1 MHVVDRFCPGAMV
14 KALPR
19 LAMVCAAALVM
30 AVTARTSGAAA
41 NGDVVAIDTAAP
53 QFRVSDRLVGLHFV
67 YSSEQDEIYA
77 DGAFAR
83 WAREAGITLAR
94 YPGGTVVQY
103 WNWRAPTG
111 VLVGDNWDPDWS
123 PASDAPPDEW
133 MSLDEYLAFVKAS
146 GIAPVFGVNSLSGER
161 FDRRGDSIERA
172 AAMVRYVKAQGLGGA
187 DWYIGNED
195 IHRHGGIEA
204 FAAVFAEHAVAMK
217 REDPEIRVF
226 WNDNPGDPER
236 IRRFLAHDRGTADGF
251 ETHGKWPYG
260 GDPPGLEPGTF
271 DEWRREHPLRDRKN
285 FDRKAGGRVWRE
297 AADFYR
303 EIARQAG
310 RPDLLIA
317 NNEYGLG
324 KEENLRG
331 FDRYSRG
338 LLLTD
343 FLSELLIGNWD
354 RTAFWSTVLPGASDH
369 RDGGGLLSTRHGYR
383 KNPFHLGMALI
394 AAAQG
399 GAFLRSFTL
408 DDSSYGYAVKQ
419 GDTVLVFVLNKS
431 DGDRA
436 VRVRFDGFRLEERLA
451 ATAMVETD
459 DGFGAYRSIEFR
471 GDGDSAEFVA
481 LAMSFTRADFRIE
494 GRP

>member
-1 MHVVDRFCPGAMV
+1 MATVAAMS
-14 KALPR
+14 
-19 LAMVCAAALVM
+19 LVLGFV
-30 AVTARTSGAAA
+30 APGAAA
-41 NGDVVAIDTAAP
+41 ADSVAIDTAAA
-53 QFRVSDRLVGLHFV
+53 QFRISDRLVGLHFV
-67 YSSEQDEIYA
+67 YSSERDQIYA
-77 DGAFAR
+77 DGALAR
-83 WAREAGITLAR
+83 WAREAGIALGR

-103 WNWRAPTG
+103 WNWRAPSG
-111 VLVGDNWDPDWS
+111 VLVGDPWAPNWSSADAA
-123 PASDAPPDEW
+123 PADKW

-161 FDRRGDSIERA
+161 FGRRGDSIERA
-172 AAMVRYVKAQGLGGA
+172 AAMVRYVAAKGFGAA

-195 IHRHGGIEA
+195 IHHHGGIEA
-204 FAAVFAEHAVAMK
+204 FAAVFAEHALAMK

-226 WNDNPGDPER
+226 WNDNPGDPRR

-260 GDPPGLEPGTF
+260 GDPPGLGPGAF

-285 FDRKAGGRVWRE
+285 FERKTGGRVWRE
-297 AADFYR
+297 AADVYR
-303 EIARQAG
+303 QIARRAG

-324 KEENLRG
+324 KERNLRG

-354 RTAFWSTVLPGASDH
+354 RTAFWSTVLPGASEH
-369 RDGGGLLSTRHGYR
+369 RDGGGLLSPRHGYR

-399 GAFLRSFTL
+399 GEFLRSFTL
-408 DDSSYGYAVKQ
+408 DESSYGYAVKR
-419 GDTVLVFVLNKS
+419 GDTALVFVLNKS
-431 DGDRA
+431 DSDRA
-436 VRVRFDGFRLEERLA
+436 IRVRFDGRLEERLA
-451 ATAMVETD
+451 ATAMVKTD
-459 DGFGAYRSIEFR
+459 DGFGAYRSIELG
-471 GDGDSAEFVA
+471 GDGDSGAFLA
-481 LAMSFTRADFRIE
+481 PAMSFTRADFRIE
-494 GRP
+494 GPP

>member
-1 MHVVDRFCPGAMV
+1 MHDIDTKKCRM
-14 KALPR
+14 
-19 LAMVCAAALVM
+19 AAAAAMSFMLGFV
-30 AVTARTSGAAA
+30 AHGAAA
-41 NGDVVAIDTAAP
+41 ASSDPVTIDTAAP
-53 QFRVSDRLVGLHFV
+53 QFRISDRLVGLHFV
-67 YSSEQDEIYA
+67 YSSERDDIYA
-77 DGAFAR
+77 DGALAR
-83 WAREAGITLAR
+83 WAREAGIALGR

-103 WNWRAPTG
+103 WNWRAPSG
-111 VLVGDNWDPDWS
+111 VLVGDPWEPNWSSADAA
-123 PASDAPPDEW
+123 PADEW

-161 FDRRGDSIERA
+161 FGRRGDSIERA
-172 AAMVRYVKAQGLGGA
+172 AAMVRYVAAKGFGAA

-195 IHRHGGIEA
+195 IHHHGGIEA
-204 FAAVFAEHAVAMK
+204 FATVFAEHALAMK

-226 WNDNPGDPER
+226 WNDNPGDPQR

-260 GDPPGLEPGTF
+260 GDPSGLGPGTF

-285 FDRKAGGRVWRE
+285 FERKTGGRVWRE
-297 AADFYR
+297 AADVYR
-303 EIARQAG
+303 EIARRAG

-324 KEENLRG
+324 KERNLRG

-354 RTAFWSTVLPGASDH
+354 RTAFWSTVLPGASEH
-369 RDGGGLLSTRHGYR
+369 RDGGGLLSPRHGYR

-399 GAFLRSFTL
+399 GEFLRSFTL
-408 DDSSYGYAVKQ
+408 DESSYGYAVKR
-419 GDTVLVFVLNKS
+419 GDTALVFVLNKS
-431 DGDRA
+431 DSDRA
-436 VRVRFDGFRLEERLA
+436 IRVRFDERLEERLA
-451 ATAMVETD
+451 ATAMVKTD
-459 DGFGAYRSIEFR
+459 DGFGAYRSIELG
-471 GDGDSAEFVA
+471 GDGDSGTFLAP
-481 LAMSFTRADFRIE
+481 AMSFTRADFRIE
-494 GRP
+494 GQP

>member
-1 MHVVDRFCPGAMV
+1 MHDLDTKKCWM
-14 KALPR
+14 
-19 LAMVCAAALVM
+19 AAAAAMSLMLGFV
-30 AVTARTSGAAA
+30 AHGAAA
-41 NGDVVAIDTAAP
+41 ASGDPVTIDTAVS
-53 QFRVSDRLVGLHFV
+53 QFHISDRLVGLHFV
-67 YSSEQDEIYA
+67 YSSERDEIYA
-77 DGAFAR
+77 DGALAR
-83 WAREAGITLAR
+83 WAREAGIALGR

-103 WNWRAPTG
+103 WNWRAPSG
-111 VLVGDNWDPDWS
+111 VLVGDPWEPDWS
-123 PASDAPPDEW
+123 SADAAPADEW

-161 FDRRGDSIERA
+161 FGRRGDSIERA
-172 AAMVRYVKAQGLGGA
+172 AAMVRYVAAKGFGAA

-195 IHRHGGIEA
+195 IHHHGGIEA
-204 FAAVFAEHAVAMK
+204 FANVFAEHVLAMK

-226 WNDNPGDPER
+226 WNDNPGDPQR

-260 GDPPGLEPGTF
+260 GDPPGLGPGTF

-285 FDRKAGGRVWRE
+285 FERKTGGRVWRE
-297 AADFYR
+297 AADVYR
-303 EIARQAG
+303 EIARRAG

-324 KEENLRG
+324 KEGNLRG

-354 RTAFWSTVLPGASDH
+354 RTAFWSTVLPGVSEH
-369 RDGGGLLSTRHGYR
+369 RDGGGLLSPRQGYR

-408 DDSSYGYAVKQ
+408 DESSYGYAVKR
-419 GDTVLVFVLNKS
+419 GDTALVFVLNKS
-431 DGDRA
+431 DSDRA
-436 VRVRFDGFRLEERLA
+436 IRVRFDGRLEERLA

-459 DGFGAYRSIEFR
+459 DGFGAYRSIELG
-471 GDGDSAEFVA
+471 GDGDSGAFLA
-481 LAMSFTRADFRIE
+481 PAMSFTRADFRIE
-494 GRP
+494 GQP